1 MATYLIENE
10 QMDQVEFSERCEGF
24 KIKLGLRKIPKDIS
38 LAVRKS
44 CREMVTLFG
53 ETKLRVRFLPSSLLE
68 AAQIDKMKAL
78 LETLDLWT
86 KEYLCEREE
95 NMLDYG
101 DLFYGYANDD
111 AVLLNTS
118 GIIQFSTRSV
128 SEPGIT
134 CFNFLSVCCIYF
146 LIMYHK

>member
-1 MATYLIENE
+1 MIENE
-10 QMDQVEFSERCEGF
+10 QMDQVEFSERSEGF

-68 AAQIDKMKAL
+68 ATQIDKMKAL

-86 KEYLCEREE
+86 KEYLCEKEE
-95 NMLDYG
+95 NIQDYG
-101 DLFYGYANDD
+101 DLFYAFANDD

-118 GIIQFSTRSV
+118 GIIHFSGRSV
-128 SEPGIT
+128 SEPGKT
-134 CFNFLSVCCIYF
+134 SLNFLSVCRI
-146 LIMYHK
+146 